1 MKVVLYKLRLYF
13 TTKSLIFEKKYSMH
27 LGKKVAK
34 ARDIIGIK
42 QDEMA
47 RYFKISQQAYSKWEQ
62 GEDLDESTLNKIALK
77 LGVTVDFI
85 KSLNEESGVQN
96 LNSHCTNVVNY
107 QFYPIEKI
115 VELYERLLKMQ
126 AETLESKEKNS
137 SKHI

>member
-1 MKVVLYKLRLYF
+1 
-13 TTKSLIFEKKYSMH
+13 MH

-34 ARDIIGIK
+34 AREIIGIK

-62 GEDLDESTLNKIALK
+62 GEELDDPTLNKIALK

-85 KSLNEESGVQN
+85 KSLNEEGAIQN

-107 QFYPIEKI
+107 QFNPIEKI
-115 VELYERLLKMQ
+115 VELYERLLLTQ
-126 AETLESKEKNS
+126 AEVIAVKDKLIEKS
-137 SKHI
+137 SA

>member
-1 MKVVLYKLRLYF
+1 
-13 TTKSLIFEKKYSMH
+13 MH

-107 QFYPIEKI
+107 QFNPIEKI

>member
-1 MKVVLYKLRLYF
+1 
-13 TTKSLIFEKKYSMH
+13 MH

-62 GEDLDESTLNKIALK
+62 GEEMDDNTLDKIALK
-77 LGVTVDFI
+77 LGVTKDFI
-85 KSLNEESGVQN
+85 KNLNEDGGIQN

-107 QFYPIEKI
+107 QFNPLEKI
-115 VELYERLLKMQ
+115 IELYERLLSAQK
-126 AETLESKEKNS
+126 ELLHSKEELLKNL
-137 SKHI
+137 SK